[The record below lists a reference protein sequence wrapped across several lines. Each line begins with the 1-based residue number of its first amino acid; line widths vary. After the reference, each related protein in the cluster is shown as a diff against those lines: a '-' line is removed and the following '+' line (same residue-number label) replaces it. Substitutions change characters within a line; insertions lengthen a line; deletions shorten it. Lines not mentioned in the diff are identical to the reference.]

1 MIRALAAL
9 SLLLA
14 SGAGAKTDLGAN
26 GAFVAA
32 FGKSGSVILKRQGEY
47 KETVKY
53 TPGALVEA
61 PFGPVLVSIGEV
73 VDGSH
78 ASSGKV
84 AAVYMRR
91 SGQGLA
97 VAKRFVPAMETG
109 SFGSIGKW
117 RVSRAY
123 GSLPVVEVEG
133 GGTWQGYTCSVTT
146 LLEIAS
152 DKPRELVNV
161 PLYYDDAGAV
171 VDSKPTRIEGRIVR
185 AVANKS
191 FDVDYSGTRRFTDR
205 YIRRGDQ
212 YVLVGKSSMETC

>member
-1 MIRALAAL
+1 LIRALAAL

-14 SGAGAKTDLGAN
+14 SGAGARTDPAAN
-26 GAFVAA
+26 SAFTVA
-32 FGKSGSVILKRQGEY
+32 FGKSGSVVLKRQGEY

-97 VAKRFVPAMETG
+97 VAKKFVPAMETG

-117 RVSRAY
+117 RVSRGY
-123 GSLPVVEVEG
+123 GSLPVVEAEG

-146 LLEIAS
+146 LLELS
-152 DKPRELVNV
+152 PDQPRELVTV

-171 VDSKPTRIEGRIVR
+171 VDGKPTRIEGRIVR
-185 AVANKS
+185 AIAGKS
-191 FDVDYSGTRRFTDR
+191 FDVDYSRSRRFTDH

-212 YVLVGKSSMETC
+212 YVLVSKSRMETC